1 MIQCDSGSIQ
11 TTQFIHALTHRHT
24 IQTHYTPAVIPMY
37 AVALIDICTSSA
49 APRFSAGVLR
59 MIYAGTK
66 LTQLAIT
73 VVLSLEHS
81 LIIV

>member
-1 MIQCDSGSIQ
+1 MQCDSSGSIQ
-11 TTQFIHALTHRHT
+11 TAQFIHALTHT

-37 AVALIDICTSSA
+37 AVALIDICTSTA
-49 APRFSAGVLR
+49 APRLGAGVLR

-73 VVLSLEHS
+73 VFLSLEHS